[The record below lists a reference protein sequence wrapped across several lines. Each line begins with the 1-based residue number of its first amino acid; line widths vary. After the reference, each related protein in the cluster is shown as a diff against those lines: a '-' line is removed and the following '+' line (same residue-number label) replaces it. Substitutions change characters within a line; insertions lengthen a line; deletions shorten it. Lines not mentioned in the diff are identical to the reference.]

1 MFWLETWLEKM
12 LFDPGSYS
20 NSEAWMRLARFLR
33 YPYAVLRDM
42 WHGGLTL
49 RAMSLVYTTLLSI
62 VPLLAFAFAVFKGM
76 NVHRELE
83 PFIYEFFKPIG
94 DNAYELTE
102 RVMGFVENISSGVLG
117 SLGLA
122 FLLYSVISMVQKIE
136 ESLNFVWHVER
147 PRSFARRVSEYLSLL
162 VVGPIVIVAT
172 FGLMA
177 TASHSAIMQS
187 LERIEPF
194 GMLLTLAGK
203 IVPYVIV
210 SGFFTFLYM
219 FIPNTRVRF
228 LPALIG
234 GLVAGLLWVAVGAAF
249 GAFVAH
255 MSRLTLVYA
264 SFAILLTALIWIYVA
279 WQVLL
284 IGAELSFYVQNPQYM
299 RRGQQEIRITGA
311 LAEQLAL
318 NVMVLIGQ
326 SYRSGEPGWTTS
338 RLAARLEVP
347 SAPLA
352 TVIRSLELGGLI
364 VATEDERLL
373 PARDMSEI
381 DLSQIVDCARRH
393 HAGEATL
400 HVRGTPEAEKLTTV
414 IELALRERLEAR
426 TLRDLVDTSP
436 APQALSRH
444 NPAGDG
450 RQKIAEI

>member
-1 MFWLETWLEKM
+1 MFQLEAWLERL
-12 LFDPGSYS
+12 LFDPTSHAQS
-20 NSEAWMRLARFLR
+20 ATWTRAKRVLR
-33 YPYAVLRDM
+33 YPYAVLRDL

-83 PFIYEFFKPIG
+83 PLIYKFFEPVG
-94 DNAYELTE
+94 DNATELTA

-122 FLLYSVISMVQKIE
+122 FLLYSVVSMIQKIE

-147 PRSFARRVSEYLSLL
+147 PRSFARRVSEYLSLM
-162 VVGPIVIVAT
+162 VVGPIVLVAT

-177 TASHSAIMQS
+177 TAARSAIMQK
-187 LERIEPF
+187 LESIEPF
-194 GMLLTLAGK
+194 GMLLSFAGELA
-203 IVPYVIV
+203 PYVIV
-210 SGFFTFLYM
+210 VAFFTFLYT

-228 LPALIG
+228 VPALIG
-234 GLVAGLLWVAVGAAF
+234 GLVAGFLWVCVGAAF
-249 GAFVAH
+249 AAFVAH
-255 MSRLTLVYA
+255 MTNLTLVYA
-264 SFAILLTALIWIYVA
+264 SFAILLTALIWIYIA
-279 WQVLL
+279 WLVLL
-284 IGAELSFYVQNPQYM
+284 IGAQLSFYVQNPEYM
-299 RRGQQEIRITGA
+299 RRGQQEIRITGG

-326 SYRSGEPGWTTS
+326 SYRGGEPGWTTA

-352 TVIRSLELGGLI
+352 TVINSLEAGGLI

-373 PARDMSEI
+373 PGRDMSEI
-381 DLSQIVDCARRH
+381 DLSQIVDCARRP
-393 HAGEATL
+393 HAGEPTL

-414 IELALRERLEAR
+414 IELALRERLESR
-426 TLRDLVDTSP
+426 TLRDVVETS
-436 APQALSRH
+436 STT
-444 NPAGDG
+444 
-450 RQKIAEI
+450 